1 LSEPTRIDESVS
13 ALVRGAQAGDEAAFE
28 RLVRRHYGQIH
39 RWALARTG
47 DRDEAD
53 DVTQEV
59 LVRLHRHL
67 ASFDGRS
74 QFTTWLYQV
83 TRSAA
88 ADLHR
93 KSARRERLVVR
104 LKREPA
110 PAPHDPRAEHEAADE
125 RRATS
130 LVRTFLEELSE
141 RQREIFDLCDL
152 QGFGPAEVS
161 AMLGMEPVTVR
172 SHLFRARKA
181 IRRKILESHPELV
194 EGYGD

>member
-1 LSEPTRIDESVS
+1 MSEPTRIDDSVS
-13 ALVRGAQAGDEAAFE
+13 ALVRGAQAGDEGAFE
-28 RLVRRHYGQIH
+28 RLVRRHYARIH

-93 KSARRERLVVR
+93 KQARRERLAVR
-104 LKREPA
+104 FRREPA
-110 PAPHDPRAEHEAADE
+110 PVSHDPRAEHEAVDE
-125 RRATS
+125 KRATG

-152 QGFGPAEVS
+152 QGLGPAEVS
-161 AMLGMEPVTVR
+161 AMLGLEPVTV
-172 SHLFRARKA
+172 
-181 IRRKILESHPELV
+181 
-194 EGYGD
+194 